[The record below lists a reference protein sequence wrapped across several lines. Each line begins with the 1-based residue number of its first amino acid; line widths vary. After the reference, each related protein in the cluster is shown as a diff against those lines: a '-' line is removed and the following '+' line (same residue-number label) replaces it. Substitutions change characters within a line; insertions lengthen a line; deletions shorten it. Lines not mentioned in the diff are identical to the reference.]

1 MTRRQR
7 SKEQPDHVGFVGH
20 GKDFETYSQG
30 NENLSEG
37 LSKMYIS
44 AC

>member
-1 MTRRQR
+1 MTRGQG
-7 SKEQPDHVGFVGH
+7 SKEQSDHVGFVGH
-20 GKDFETYSQG
+20 GKDFETYSKG

-37 LSKMYIS
+37 LREMSIP